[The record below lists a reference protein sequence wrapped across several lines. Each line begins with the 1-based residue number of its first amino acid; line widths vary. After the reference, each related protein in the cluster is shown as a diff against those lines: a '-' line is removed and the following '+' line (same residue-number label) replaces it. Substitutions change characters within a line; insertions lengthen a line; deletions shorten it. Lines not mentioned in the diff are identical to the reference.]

1 MPLSFDLK
9 IIDKAIGIYNCPP
22 DWHVNETGGLYHRI
36 YYGYEGKAY
45 FEDDSNCFNLML
57 GTLYIFPINKA
68 YKITHDPKNPY
79 KCLYFHININPIIL
93 NPVIGYKIET
103 NQTAVQLIKAFECE
117 IGEGNGLQ
125 DESGLLHHLLY
136 SLLILVNQE
145 VEFLY
150 LNDSNLFKVMDYIH
164 NNFMENITNETL
176 SRLSGYDKSYFI
188 RLFKKT
194 FGITPQKYISNYR
207 FNKAEIFLMENIPVS
222 EVSQRV
228 GFNDAKAFSR
238 AFKKSK
244 NIAPSQFKESHFLQP

>member
-45 FEDDSNCFNLML
+45 FEDDSSCFNLML
-57 GTLYIFPINKA
+57 GTLYIFPTNKV
-68 YKITHDPKNPY
+68 YKITHDPRNPF

-93 NPVIGYKIET
+93 NPVITYKIET

-117 IGEGNGLQ
+117 IGGENSVKDGR
-125 DESGLLHHLLY
+125 GLLHHLLY
-136 SLLILVNQE
+136 SLLILVNSE

-207 FNKAEIFLMENIPVS
+207 FNKAVIYLMEKIPIFK
-222 EVSQRV
+222 VSQLV

-244 NIAPSQFKESHFLQP
+244 HIAPSQFKESHFLQP

>member
-1 MPLSFDLK
+1 MNISFDLK
-9 IIDKAIGIYNCPP
+9 IIDKAIGVYNCPP
-22 DWHVNETGGLYHRI
+22 DWHVNETGGFYHRV

-45 FEDDSNCFNLML
+45 YQDDINCFNLMK

-68 YKITHDPKNPY
+68 YKITHDPRNPY

-93 NPVIGYKIET
+93 NPVIAYNIES
-103 NQTAVQLIKAFECE
+103 NETAMQLMKAFECE
-117 IGEGNGLQ
+117 IGEGNSLQ

-136 SLLILVNQE
+136 SLLILVNNE

-150 LNDSNLFKVMDYIH
+150 LNDSNLFKVMKYIH
-164 NNFMENITNETL
+164 NNFSETTTNDTL
-176 SRLSGYDKSYFI
+176 SKLSGYDKSYFI

-194 FGITPQKYISNYR
+194 FGVTPQKYISNYR
-207 FNKAEIFLMENIPVS
+207 FNRAANYLMENLPVS
-222 EVSQRV
+222 EVSRRV

-244 NIAPSQFKESHFLQP
+244 NIAPSQFKESHFQQP